1 MARERYYVP
10 ALDGLR
16 FFAFLLVFFH
26 HAAPNRLPDPQAPPD
41 WQYWWHALV
50 MGGAFGVPI
59 FFALSGYLLT
69 TLLIREREATGSVD
83 IRAFYMRRVL
93 RIWPL
98 YFAVVLL
105 DGVLY
110 PLLQGQRVDFS
121 HLLGFATFTANF
133 QLLNPRTTLGMP
145 LMILW
150 SVCIEE
156 QFYLVWPWLVAR
168 LSPLSIRLSAWIM
181 ALAAIGF
188 RAGAAGA
195 GWWWSGAWFHTL
207 GHLDAIGFGAL
218 AALEFGQF
226 KLKPLERSL
235 LVAGMFVVVVSIG
248 GMAPLSG
255 IDRPL
260 PLTPALL
267 YTFVAAASALGVWAL
282 ATAPQRYN
290 GPFAAPAFVWLGRI
304 SYGLYALHTFVLA
317 VVKLPSSLPFP
328 AVMAIQF
335 CATVALAA
343 ASFFLLEQPFLRL
356 KKRFQ
361 AIPSGF
367 GGDSDAGS
375 SEKAEQPQSL

>member
-26 HAAPNRLPDPQAPPD
+26 HAAPNQLPDPQAPPD
-41 WQYWWHALV
+41 WRYWWHALV

-69 TLLIREREATGSVD
+69 TLLQREREESGRIDVK
-83 IRAFYMRRVL
+83 AFYIRRIL

-98 YFAVVLL
+98 YFLVVLL
-105 DGVLY
+105 DGVLF
-110 PLLQGQRVDFS
+110 PILHHQAVNPV

-133 QLLNPRTTLGMP
+133 QLLQPRATLSMP

-156 QFYLVWPWLVAR
+156 QFYLVWPWLNAR
-168 LSPLSIRLSAWIM
+168 LSPIFLRVSAWLM

-195 GWWWSGAWFHTL
+195 GWWWAGAWFHTL

-218 AALEFGQF
+218 AALELNHL
-226 KLKPLERSL
+226 KLKPLERGL
-235 LVAGMFVVVVSIG
+235 IVAGMFAAVVVIG
-248 GMAPLSG
+248 GMAPISG
-255 IDRPL
+255 IETPITL
-260 PLTPALL
+260 LPALL
-267 YTFVAAASALGVWAL
+267 YTVVAAASALGVWAL
-282 ATAPQRYN
+282 ATTPKRYA
-290 GPFAAPAFVWLGRI
+290 GMFAQPAFVWLGRI
-304 SYGLYALHTFVLA
+304 SYGLYALHTLVLA
-317 VVKLPSSLPFP
+317 LWPPAANLPFLL
-328 AVMAIQF
+328 VMATQLLV
-335 CATVALAA
+335 TVIVAA
-343 ASFFLLEQPFLRL
+343 VVFYTLEQPFLRM

-361 AIPSGF
+361 TIPSGF
-367 GGDSDAGS
+367 GKESLGMDSSAPV
-375 SEKAEQPQSL
+375 AESGA